1 MGDVEEITDSRGEE
15 LTDKEQ
21 INLKESKVSVKTEAQ
36 AKERTKPFLILQ
48 LEWRD
53 MEQKLQCKASPLLK
67 V

>member
-36 AKERTKPFLILQ
+36 AKERTKPFLIL
-48 LEWRD
+48 
-53 MEQKLQCKASPLLK
+53 
-67 V
+67 